1 MLRRPFR
8 MYNDVSPWREM
19 ERLRHE
25 VDRLFSDTF
34 SLTGGRT
41 APGYPAMNVWT
52 NEEGAVVTAELPG
65 VAPAD
70 IDISVTG
77 STLSLSGN
85 RQPDQFKEGDKYHRR
100 ERRFG
105 KFSRTF
111 ELPFLVE
118 ANKVDAIFEKGVL
131 HISLPR
137 AEEDKPKKIKVKTA

>member
-1 MLRRPFR
+1 
-8 MYNDVSPWREM
+8 
-19 ERLRHE
+19 
-25 VDRLFSDTF
+25 
-34 SLTGGRT
+34 
-41 APGYPAMNVWT
+41 
-52 NEEGAVVTAELPG
+52 
-65 VAPAD
+65 
-70 IDISVTG
+70 
-77 STLSLSGN
+77 LSLSGN